1 MDNSLKLEGYIAEL
15 TAATRRL
22 SELYPTA
29 SAHGAPLY
37 EVSAEAW
44 NLQRRASASLTKIQR
59 LLAGPDD
66 LLQTLTIQTQL
77 LACLQWLGEFQV
89 LACIPLNDS
98 VSVQEV
104 ADLAGV
110 PEPELMRVVRMT
122 AISGFLEEPQ
132 PGWVRHTV
140 LSALFV
146 TKPGYLD
153 AAMFLAGTVMPAAL
167 KMPTATYR
175 FEDMQMPHQA
185 AYNLA
190 CNSLS
195 SFASD
200 CDRLPK
206 LQRQWAAYV
215 QYGTGDM
222 LDTATDMLTCLEP
235 LAHSTA
241 KVVET
246 VARSTKRAAILA
258 SQYPS
263 LRFIVQMSRA
273 AFRSGNNRRSLGHCN
288 GNGTGD
294 SGAAAHVVP
303 TQEREPG
310 THQPITDAAVYL
322 VHLPTLVPVPV
333 AAAAAA
339 SLGTGLI
346 KELRAHLEVLRADP
360 AALLVLLPHFVLPD
374 LSGGAEK
381 EDLQEEE
388 LQARVRDLSLLQLTN
403 EKGMELS
410 ELLKLVASVGDSAGH
425 LVIVGRVRG
434 PLSGALAIE
443 VRYQAYNDRR

>member
-1 MDNSLKLEGYIAEL
+1 
-15 TAATRRL
+15 
-22 SELYPTA
+22 
-29 SAHGAPLY
+29 
-37 EVSAEAW
+37 
-44 NLQRRASASLTKIQR
+44 
-59 LLAGPDD
+59 
-66 LLQTLTIQTQL
+66 
-77 LACLQWLGEFQV
+77 
-89 LACIPLNDS
+89 
-98 VSVQEV
+98 
-104 ADLAGV
+104 
-110 PEPELMRVVRMT
+110 
-122 AISGFLEEPQ
+122 
-132 PGWVRHTV
+132 
-140 LSALFV
+140 
-146 TKPGYLD
+146 
-153 AAMFLAGTVMPAAL
+153 
-167 KMPTATYR
+167 
-175 FEDMQMPHQA
+175 
-185 AYNLA
+185 
-190 CNSLS
+190 
-195 SFASD
+195 
-200 CDRLPK
+200 
-206 LQRQWAAYV
+206 
-215 QYGTGDM
+215 
-222 LDTATDMLTCLEP
+222 
-235 LAHSTA
+235 
-241 KVVET
+241 
-246 VARSTKRAAILA
+246 
-258 SQYPS
+258 
-263 LRFIVQMSRA
+263 MSRA

>member
-1 MDNSLKLEGYIAEL
+1 M
-15 TAATRRL
+15 
-22 SELYPTA
+22 
-29 SAHGAPLY
+29 
-37 EVSAEAW
+37 
-44 NLQRRASASLTKIQR
+44 
-59 LLAGPDD
+59 
-66 LLQTLTIQTQL
+66 
-77 LACLQWLGEFQV
+77 
-89 LACIPLNDS
+89 
-98 VSVQEV
+98 SVQEV

-241 KVVET
+241 KVVE
-246 VARSTKRAAILA
+246 VS
-258 SQYPS
+258 
-263 LRFIVQMSRA
+263 SR
-273 AFRSGNNRRSLGHCN
+273 L
-288 GNGTGD
+288 
-294 SGAAAHVVP
+294 
-303 TQEREPG
+303 
-310 THQPITDAAVYL
+310 QP
-322 VHLPTLVPVPV
+322 
-333 AAAAAA
+333 
-339 SLGTGLI
+339 
-346 KELRAHLEVLRADP
+346 
-360 AALLVLLPHFVLPD
+360 LPHP
-374 LSGGAEK
+374 
-381 EDLQEEE
+381 
-388 LQARVRDLSLLQLTN
+388 
-403 EKGMELS
+403 
-410 ELLKLVASVGDSAGH
+410 
-425 LVIVGRVRG
+425 
-434 PLSGALAIE
+434 
-443 VRYQAYNDRR
+443 